1 MGKLKGQWLLS
12 KAEKA
17 WTNGKYQ
24 KMIEYCEKAI
34 AENYGEA
41 AYFLYRRYEDGKV
54 FYLGKSNPFPADIKK
69 ALHYLEIAVKLR
81 HPMALIA
88 MGEMYMKGEHYLKNL
103 DKAAT
108 LFSVAAKQGYKMAQD
123 LLLECQAMKN
133 PVKASTQTAS
143 GQTASASKA
152 TKADTKKQTQVPP
165 PKKEETTQKLLTT
178 CLKATLFFPQKAA
191 QRWILFTK
199 AHGIA

>member
-1 MGKLKGQWLLS
+1 MSKLKGQWLLA

-34 AENYGEA
+34 AEDYDEA
-41 AYFLYRRYEDGKV
+41 AYFLYKRFAEGNV
-54 FYLGKSNPFPADIKK
+54 FYLGKSNPFPADVKK
-69 ALHYLEIAVKLR
+69 ALHYLELAVKLR

-88 MGEMYMKGEHYLKNL
+88 MGEMYMNGEHYPKNL

-108 LFSVAAKQGYKMAQD
+108 LFSVAAKQGYKMAQA
-123 LLLECQAMKN
+123 LLLECQGVKN

-143 GQTASASKA
+143 GQTASAAKA

-165 PKKEETTQKLLTT
+165 PKKEETTE
-178 CLKATLFFPQKAA
+178 AEVAPEVSEE
-191 QRWILFTK
+191 
-199 AHGIA
+199 